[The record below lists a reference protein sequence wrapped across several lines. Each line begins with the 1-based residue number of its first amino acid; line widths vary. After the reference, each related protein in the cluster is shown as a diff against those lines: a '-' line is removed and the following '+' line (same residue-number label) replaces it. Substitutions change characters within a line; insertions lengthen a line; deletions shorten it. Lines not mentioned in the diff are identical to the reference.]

1 MRIITMLMCCIL
13 SCSVLAET
21 IKINSK
27 NASLQFSGEHAGRAF
42 TGKFNEWQAT
52 LMLPPE
58 TEPRIEAQFSLASA
72 ETGNAMYDETLV
84 EDDWFNV
91 KNTPTAKFVTS
102 DIAKTDSGY
111 MVKGEL
117 SLRGISHL
125 VTFALTRNQTG
136 LSAEFDIDRLA
147 FGIGKESD
155 PDAEWVSREI
165 GLRLTIP
172 N

>member
-13 SCSVLAET
+13 SCSALAET
-21 IKINSK
+21 IKIDSK

-72 ETGNAMYDETLV
+72 ETGNVMYDETLV
-84 EDDWFNV
+84 EDDWFDV
-91 KNTPTAKFVTS
+91 KNTAMGKFVAT
-102 DIAKTDSGY
+102 DISATDSGFL
-111 MVKGEL
+111 VTGEL
-117 SLRGISHL
+117 SLRGISQL

-165 GLRLTIP
+165 GLKLIIP
-172 N
+172 K